1 MKFAF
6 AGLVTGS
13 VVAAALARL
22 LSSVLVAVSPSDP
35 LVFALAAVFTILI
48 TLAAAMIPARRALL
62 VDPALALRFE

>member
-22 LSSVLVAVSPSDP
+22 LSSVLVAVRPSDP